1 MIGLRGAAVVCALV
15 VTAGAGC
22 GAQDPEPAAQ
32 EPLPTVSVAE
42 SYGTEAITTA
52 DELVDLSFVVARGR
66 FVGEPDIVH
75 TQHDEDVVGHV
86 VVWEFVPDEVYRDV
100 RVPDAPA
107 RQADERRGSFLVA
120 AGAYEIGAMR
130 GELSVEDF
138 VGSRPSTYNLN
149 SYAVDRPVHVF
160 LRPGV
165 LPREV
170 VQQRPELADVWTL
183 AGTGH
188 CYAVEDLA
196 ESCAYVSDTVGG
208 EPAATVERGSLTPRG
223 LTAAIVE
230 GSGSAPDVV
239 GSEHFTESQ
248 PIDVSRYRVLPEPGG
263 EG

>member
-1 MIGLRGAAVVCALV
+1 MIRPRGAAALCALV
-15 VTAGAGC
+15 VATGAAC
-22 GAQDPEPAAQ
+22 GAQEPEPTAQ

-42 SYGTEAITTA
+42 SYGTDTITTA
-52 DELVDLSFVVARGR
+52 DELVANSYVVARGR
-66 FVGEPDIVH
+66 FVGAPDIVL

-86 VVWEFVPDEVYRDV
+86 VVWEFAPDEVYRDV
-100 RVPDAPA
+100 RLPDAPS
-107 RQADERRGSFLVA
+107 RQADERRGTFLVA

-130 GELSVEDF
+130 GELSVEAF
-138 VGSRPSTYNLN
+138 IGSRPSTYNLN
-149 SYAVDRPVHVF
+149 SYVVDRPVHVF

-165 LPREV
+165 VPREV

-208 EPAATVERGSLTPRG
+208 EPAATVELGSLTPPG
-223 LTAAIVE
+223 LTTEAVE
-230 GSGSAPDVV
+230 GSGSVPDVV
-239 GSEHFTESQ
+239 GSETFAESQ
-248 PIDVSRYRVLPEPGG
+248 PIDVGRYRVLPAPGG